1 MNSIRDFERI
11 TFRKIE
17 QAVFRIACE
26 VLVEIIKPLLEG
38 MDEEIFK
45 KRDKKRFKPIDRKE
59 RTIESILGVPVTFKR
74 RYYKDLKTG
83 SYTFLLDE
91 ALGLSKGAR
100 QSPLLREV
108 AVHMAVDGPSYRTAS
123 KNLERILGGRVI
135 SHEGIRQNLIKAS
148 DEAKALFEKEKKHER
163 PKENP
168 GIIFIEVDGVH
179 ASLQKQSRRSTEEKV
194 GVIHTGW
201 EPRSECQGEY
211 MLKGKRI
218 VRTQSLSPE
227 EFWSI
232 VSETVYREFKI
243 NEDTVIVINGDRA
256 NWIRMFRE
264 WFCDCNVLYQID
276 RFHLLR
282 TLGGIFKRGSEAYCK
297 LKDTMDKDPTGA
309 TFMAALAEESVN
321 LSGKKQKEAEALIKD
336 LEGIAD
342 SVCDYRVRLSAMGY
356 DIEGLRPMGA
366 AETQINTFAHRIK
379 GRGQSWSPSG
389 LDGMMRLLG
398 LKFEGR
404 LEKLLYDFAVTQEP
418 LLRPLSSKKKLVKKT
433 ALEVANTLIKR
444 YGDIWSHSM
453 PVLNVGRT
461 RSGDLSRLFHSI
473 AG

>member
-227 EFWSI
+227 EFWSTPTTN
-232 VSETVYREFKI
+232 SSPNPEAGF
-243 NEDTVIVINGDRA
+243 RA
-256 NWIRMFRE
+256 
-264 WFCDCNVLYQID
+264 
-276 RFHLLR
+276 
-282 TLGGIFKRGSEAYCK
+282 
-297 LKDTMDKDPTGA
+297 
-309 TFMAALAEESVN
+309 
-321 LSGKKQKEAEALIKD
+321 
-336 LEGIAD
+336 
-342 SVCDYRVRLSAMGY
+342 
-356 DIEGLRPMGA
+356 
-366 AETQINTFAHRIK
+366 
-379 GRGQSWSPSG
+379 
-389 LDGMMRLLG
+389 
-398 LKFEGR
+398 
-404 LEKLLYDFAVTQEP
+404 
-418 LLRPLSSKKKLVKKT
+418 
-433 ALEVANTLIKR
+433 
-444 YGDIWSHSM
+444 
-453 PVLNVGRT
+453 
-461 RSGDLSRLFHSI
+461 
-473 AG
+473 